1 MNSSKGARRLLYKYE
16 TKEGTITIYKSVIG
30 KIILEAT
37 GQFGGKVLLSN
48 YKGKTSGFVT
58 KIGGVDDSN
67 FMEISIGEDGL
78 DLRFYIVIRFGTSI
92 NRVTEMLIA
101 RIKKNTD
108 EITGLKVN
116 SIVVVVTGIVSKQ
129 MVRRYI
135 EVRG

>member
-37 GQFGGKVLLSN
+37 GQFGGKVLLS
-48 YKGKTSGFVT
+48 